1 MTENPSDDRDRDR
14 DRDPDRDA
22 SRDDHWLTSLLDALL
37 SLEDDRKG
45 TGEGDGDDEYRSSGR
60 RRGDRSVI
68 DYDVSIRS
76 GEDLL
81 DDARRSGERAPFGRD
96 RNRER
101 PSRRDDG
108 RAGPT
113 GRRYSSSVPSS
124 DHHVTT
130 RAYDDELLV
139 TADVAGV
146 DPDEVTV
153 GFDGSTLV
161 IGVSDHELERV
172 DVPWD
177 ERRARATIKNGVLAV
192 QIVPKSASE
201 SESGSEDD
209 ESETG
214 GEDE

>member
-1 MTENPSDDRDRDR
+1 MTENPPDDRDRDR
-14 DRDPDRDA
+14 DRDRDA
-22 SRDDHWLTSLLDALL
+22 SRDDHWLSSLLDALL

-45 TGEGDGDDEYRSSGR
+45 TAESDDDEYRSTGR

-81 DDARRSGERAPFGRD
+81 DDARRGGERAPFGRD
-96 RNRER
+96 RNRDR
-101 PSRRDDG
+101 PDRRDDD
-108 RAGPT
+108 RTGPN
-113 GRRYSSSVPSS
+113 GRRYSSSFPSS

-161 IGVSDHELERV
+161 VGVSDRELERV

-177 ERRARATIKNGVLAV
+177 DRSAQATIKNGVLAV
-192 QIVPKSASE
+192 RVVPESASE
-201 SESGSEDD
+201 SER
-209 ESETG
+209 G